1 MANRHDDEF
10 AAVASIRTTDGA
22 PYRLTLSTTAA
33 TISNLAAG
41 RYIVATDASVVYLRT
56 GGTAAVPSSGSAAT
70 GNTIAVQT
78 GWTYNHT
85 AAADLSAVLISGTA
99 ELTLQPVPPP
109 G

>member
-1 MANRHDDEF
+1 MANLHDDKF
-10 AAVASIRTTDGA
+10 AAFASVRTTDGV

-33 TISNLAAG
+33 TISSLPIG
-41 RYIVATDASVVYLRT
+41 RYIVVTDASVVYLRT

-70 GNTIAVQT
+70 GDTIAVQT
-78 GWTYNHT
+78 GWTYRHSAT
-85 AAADLSAVLISGTA
+85 ADLSAVLISGSA